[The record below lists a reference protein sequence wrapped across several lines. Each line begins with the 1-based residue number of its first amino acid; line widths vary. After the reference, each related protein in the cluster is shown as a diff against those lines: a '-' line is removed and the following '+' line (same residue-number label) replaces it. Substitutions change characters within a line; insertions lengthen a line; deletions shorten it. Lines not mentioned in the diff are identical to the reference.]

1 VARGLSLLAA
11 AAAVLTACA
20 LGAAAPPA
28 RAAGPSL
35 VVGVGDDFLKDTSS
49 TVTTARMR
57 LAKLAGF
64 ETVRI
69 TSIWWP
75 GEKQPDEVELRQIR
89 NVAAAAR
96 LTATKVI
103 VSIHHNGSR
112 TTPLTEE
119 WRAEYI
125 EYVLSIARLFPT
137 FTEFVIG
144 NEPNLNR
151 FWMPQF
157 GEDGSSVSAAA
168 YMELL
173 AATYDAIKAR
183 STKYRVWGG
192 ALAPR
197 GIDRPGSG
205 RDTHSPT
212 RFIRDLGEAYRL
224 SGRERPI
231 MDGLAIHPY
240 GDSSSQP
247 PILSAHPRTTAIGL
261 ADYGKLVRL
270 LGEAFDGTPQR
281 GTTLPIL
288 YDEFGVES
296 RIPAAKARLYTG
308 AEPTT
313 TRPVDEPTQGEYY
326 RQALG
331 LAFCQPNVRGL
342 ILFHLA
348 DEPALAGWQSGVYYV
363 DGKAKRSLP
372 EVTAATRETKRG
384 VVAHCPGLK
393 LVPGVRKV
401 LWPRGT
407 ALGGGKTRLAFRVQ
421 CTLDCAYRARLVPA
435 AGGRPALELRG
446 RVIAGILS
454 RVRLPLRPVKPGSYV
469 LRVTL
474 TAPVNPGRARTIAS
488 PALRLRR
495 GIAWPRTQPKQPLA
509 SGAARPSTSTP

>member
-1 VARGLSLLAA
+1 VLRGFGRLC
-11 AAAVLTACA
+11 AVTALVLACA
-20 LGAAAPPA
+20 LGGAAAPA
-28 RAAGPSL
+28 RSGGPTL
-35 VVGVGDDFLKDTSS
+35 VVGVGDDFLKDTNL
-49 TVTTARMR
+49 TVATARMR
-57 LAKLAGF
+57 LARLAGF
-64 ETVRI
+64 ETVRV
-69 TSIWWP
+69 TSVWWP
-75 GEKQPDEVELRQIR
+75 GEKQPDEVELRQLR
-89 NVAAAAR
+89 NVASAAR
-96 LTATKVI
+96 LTAMKVV

-119 WRAEYI
+119 WRGEFI

-168 YMELL
+168 YLELL
-173 AATYDAIKAR
+173 AATYDAIKAK
-183 STKYRVWGG
+183 SAKYRVWGG

-212 RFIRDLGEAYRL
+212 KFIRDLGEAYRL
-224 SGRERPI
+224 SERDRPF

-240 GDSSSQP
+240 GDNSSQP

-261 ADYGKLVRL
+261 ADYAKLVRL
-270 LGEAFDGTPQR
+270 LGEAFDGTAQR

-296 RIPAAKARLYTG
+296 RIPAAKARLYSG
-308 AEPTT
+308 SEPAV
-313 TRPVDEPTQGEYY
+313 TRPVDEPTQGIYY
-326 RQALG
+326 RQALE

-342 ILFHLA
+342 MLFHVA
-348 DEPALAGWQSGVYYV
+348 DEPARAGWQSGLYYV
-363 DGKAKRSLP
+363 DGRPKRSLA
-372 EVTAATRETKRG
+372 EVAKATRETKRG
-384 VVAHCPGLK
+384 VVAYCPGLK
-393 LVPGVRKV
+393 LVPAVKKA

-407 ALGGGKTRLAFRVQ
+407 ALAGKTPLTFRVQ

-446 RVIAGILS
+446 TVVGGILS
-454 RVRLPLRPVKPGSYV
+454 RVRLPLRPVKPGRYV

-488 PALRLRR
+488 PALRLAR
-495 GIAWPRTQPKQPLA
+495 GIAWPPKQAAKPLA
-509 SGAARPSTSTP
+509 SRASQAPVRTP